1 MRSQRQ
7 NRFFWIS
14 SKKKDVFF
22 RQGLFWTLL
31 LGMLG
36 GTLLF
41 SQENQ
46 VKKEAVPWVFI
57 PLDEKGKPVQEEY
70 YLPLDMF
77 RNLYKERSTEP
88 EKQNAYFFHSAVY
101 QGTLA
106 YLLTPRDLSVESM
119 QATFDVEVLR
129 PHTEIHFPVTSEEIY
144 LSPGSVRL
152 NGTPQQVD
160 WENQHLVLS
169 IPEAGRYTLEISFLP
184 ILSDTGEKLLRNAT
198 GTERDNSASQTG
210 FRFAI
215 PAIANSRL
223 ELQTPAAFSNL
234 EFPTAIG
241 HSTYQPNTRQW
252 TVQLG
257 ATPTLTVRWNKPYTS
272 TSEEMLN
279 VEELY
284 WWTIEKDW
292 MNVLCRYRFLCPEK
306 GSDRLQWL
314 IDSRLRLDTSEVQ
327 VSLFPE
333 TGREMVPTE
342 GSSTVVLRPK
352 VSVEPQG
359 NFHRITV
366 TFPAPIQGRI
376 LVSFPLR
383 SQPISGAGN
392 YLFPAIYTEKTRV
405 VKRWINI
412 YPEMTLQVSL
422 PENEHL
428 QAVAIPEFLA
438 AWNDFSV
445 EKSDFSGVQPRLS
458 QAIVVD
464 DTLSTH
470 SRRTHWN
477 VRIRPI
483 PEISSFQE
491 TLSCLCDWDT
501 IRVQYV
507 LQAPFSSTIPALL
520 HLEVPEDLMVEKV
533 LSSEGYQQK
542 TLRFSRIS
550 SQRLAIFPEKNESPT
565 SPNPTTFNQTQIILS
580 GSLDIREHKN
590 GEKEERNSVVPQIR
604 LLGEDVRVTSRLL
617 NLYRTDQVLVEWE
630 KAKETTTP
638 TTTSYITENTGTSFG
653 NVRLVN
659 SRTLLPQETLSE
671 TILIRPNRPQTKI
684 YTCTFLQRSE
694 GEKNTSSE
702 SFQQRWELRKEIHL
716 NTTEGVLDELTIEI
730 PAHLQG
736 PFLLEPS
743 MQYTLEPI
751 LSEEWIADLATRKKN
766 GNDSGEWSTETLKE
780 EAPPERM
787 RMIIRP
793 LHSFPEETRLTLS
806 CDLKESANLLAGKG
820 TLVKLPTFRF
830 SGISD
835 IQEEVVLPVVTADK
849 ETPACTWTT
858 RGMIPVEATSVPGE
872 KPFKYISEAGRQ
884 QVYRIVDKH
893 FSAHL
898 ERLTNQFFYPHIA
911 WVVHAVL
918 WNPRK
923 EFLALSTL
931 DLEPRMAK
939 TCMIQMDRRTEPL
952 EFRLNSQPVQVEE
965 ISAES
970 LGLNTSTESRYFRIY
985 LHSNTFLQRLE
996 ILAYGKTE
1004 QLLVR
1009 DVPNQSLTRGKW
1021 DTFFQLCLPK
1031 VVSSSG
1037 ESLPTER
1044 GICFFYRLHQ
1054 ESVRIW
1060 KETDQTA
1067 PKWELLTSRPL
1078 PRMELVAVNEI
1089 LQEAKKISENR
1100 LITPVHLE
1108 TSDLEHR
1115 HTFQESPGM
1124 QSENEVES
1132 WFRVWTPVWQNAIR
1146 HLQQNLEKD
1155 SSSDTL
1161 EYQKEL
1167 QTLREDGKQIFD
1179 QPTRLAALGNSQSLQ
1194 QIFFRNLPVNI
1205 PQTLAFDT
1213 AGASE
1218 FYLCESFFPEDR
1230 RPPFLLTAIGLL
1242 FLTIFIL
1249 AILFLF
1255 PGMPNEVRTSPFWLM
1270 ILGILWILCGELSWL
1285 GYLILLSG
1293 FVLLLVRLGGMKKP
1307 SGAA

>member
-1 MRSQRQ
+1 MKTIQQ
-7 NRFFWIS
+7 NRFSRIFYEKMRIL
-14 SKKKDVFF
+14 FQ
-22 RQGLFWTLL
+22 RGLLGLFF
-31 LGMLG
+31 LGVVG
-36 GTLLF
+36 SSFLF
-41 SQENQ
+41 SQEKQ
-46 VKKEAVPWVFI
+46 DKKNDVPWVFI

-70 YLPLDMF
+70 YLPLEMF
-77 RNLYKERSTEP
+77 RNLYRERSTEP
-88 EKQNAYFFHSAVY
+88 EKQKAYFFHSAVY

-119 QATFDVEVLR
+119 KVTFDVEVLR
-129 PHTEIHFPVTSEEIY
+129 PHTEIHFPVTSEEVY

-169 IPEAGRYTLEISFLP
+169 IPEVGRYTLEISFLP
-184 ILSDTGEKLLRNAT
+184 ILSDTGEKLLRNTT
-198 GTERDNSASQTG
+198 GTESGLSPSQTG

-241 HSTYQPNTRQW
+241 RSTYQSNTRLW

-257 ATPTLTVRWNKPYTS
+257 ATPTLTVRWNKPYAS
-272 TSEEMLN
+272 APEETLN

-306 GSDRLQWL
+306 GCNRLEWRV
-314 IDSRLRLDTSEVQ
+314 DSRLRLEPSEVQ
-327 VSLFPE
+327 VSLFQE
-333 TGREMVPTE
+333 TSREVVSAE
-342 GSSTVVLRPK
+342 GSSAVALQPEVL
-352 VSVEPQG
+352 VEPQG

-366 TFPAPIQGRI
+366 TFPTPVQGRI

-438 AWNDFSV
+438 AWNDFSM
-445 EKSDFSGVQPRLS
+445 EKSDFSGVQQRLS

-464 DTLSTH
+464 DTLSAN

-477 VRIRPI
+477 VRVRPI

-501 IRVQYV
+501 LRVQYV

-520 HLEVPEDLMVEKV
+520 HLEVPEDLIVEKV

-550 SQRLAIFPEKNESPT
+550 SQRLAIFPEKNESPASST
-565 SPNPTTFNQTQIILS
+565 PTTFNQTQIILT
-580 GSLDIREHKN
+580 GSLDIRGDEN
-590 GEKEERNSVVPQIR
+590 GEKEERNRTVPQIR
-604 LLGEDVRVTSRLL
+604 LLGEDVRVTSRLM

-630 KAKETTTP
+630 KTSESPTP
-638 TTTSYITENTGTSFG
+638 AAASYIAENSGTSFG
-653 NVRLVN
+653 NVRLVS

-671 TILIRPNRPQTKI
+671 TIHIRPNRPQTQI
-684 YTCTFLQRSE
+684 YTCTFLQRSKE
-694 GEKNTSSE
+694 EPGASE
-702 SFQQRWELRKEIHL
+702 SIQERWELRKEIVL
-716 NTTEGVLDELTIEI
+716 NTSEGVLDELTIEI
-730 PAHLQG
+730 PAYLQG

-743 MQYTLEPI
+743 MQYTLEPV
-751 LSEEWIADLATRKKN
+751 LSEEWIANRRTWQGE
-766 GNDSGEWSTETLKE
+766 GNRNTETFQE
-780 EAPPERM
+780 EAPPERV

-793 LHSFPEETRLTLS
+793 LHSFLGETRLTLS
-806 CDLKESANLLAGKG
+806 CELKESTNLLEGKG
-820 TLVKLPTFRF
+820 TLVRLPIFRF
-830 SGISD
+830 PGISD
-835 IQEEVVLPVVTADK
+835 VQEEVVLPVVKKDE
-849 ETPACTWTT
+849 ETPDCTWTT
-858 RGMIPVEATSVPGE
+858 QGMIPVKMTSVPGE
-872 KPFKYISEAGRQ
+872 KPLQYHSEKDLQ

-893 FSAHL
+893 FSARL
-898 ERLTNQFFYPHIA
+898 ERLTNHSFYPQ
-911 WVVHAVL
+911 VVWNIHAVL

-923 EFLALSTL
+923 EFLALTTL
-931 DLEPRMAK
+931 DLNPQMARTCIVRMDA
-939 TCMIQMDRRTEPL
+939 RVEPL
-952 EFRLNSQPVQVEE
+952 EFRLNAQPVQIEE
-965 ISAES
+965 ISGES
-970 LGLNTSTESRYFRIY
+970 LGNNSSSKYRYFRIY
-985 LHSNTFLQRLE
+985 LYSNTFLQRLE
-996 ILAYGKTE
+996 ILTHGKTE
-1004 QLLVR
+1004 QLLMR
-1009 DVPNQSLTRGKW
+1009 DVPDRSLTQGKW
-1021 DTFFQLCLPK
+1021 DTFFQLPLPE
-1031 VVSSSG
+1031 VVSSLG
-1037 ESLPTER
+1037 EPLPTER
-1044 GICFFYRLHQ
+1044 GICFFYRMNQ
-1054 ESVRIW
+1054 EPVRLW
-1060 KETDQTA
+1060 KESAQTSG
-1067 PKWELLTSRPL
+1067 KLELLTGRPL
-1078 PRMELVAVNEI
+1078 PRMELVAVSEI
-1089 LQEAKKISENR
+1089 LQQAKKISENR
-1100 LITPVHLE
+1100 LITSIPME
-1108 TSDLEHR
+1108 THNRELR
-1115 HTFQESPGM
+1115 NTFQDSPET
-1124 QSENEVES
+1124 QAENEVER
-1132 WFRVWTPVWQNAIR
+1132 WFRLWTPIWECAIR
-1146 HLQQNLEKD
+1146 NLQQKLAKD

-1167 QTLREDGKQIFD
+1167 ETLREDGKLVFD
-1179 QPTRLAALGNSQSLQ
+1179 TPTHPSTPGNSPSLQ
-1194 QIFFRNLPVNI
+1194 QIFVGNLPAEI

-1230 RPPFLLTAIGLL
+1230 RPPFLFTAIGLL

-1249 AILFLF
+1249 GVLFLF
-1255 PGMPNEVRTSPFWLM
+1255 PGMLNEVRTSPFWLM

-1285 GYLILLSG
+1285 GYLLLLSG
-1293 FVLLLVRLGGMKKP
+1293 FVLLLVRLGGMKNP
-1307 SGAA
+1307 SGNGGNYG